1 MNELNSLGGI
11 VDPDESRLEFFSKK
25 YTGINV
31 FTSIS
36 DALKNR
42 DFSAY
47 VVVVPAKDHYEI
59 AKEIILAKKHV
70 LVEKPIALNIKHAEE
85 LVDLSIKNNVNLMVG
100 HLLLFHPAMLKIKA
114 MIKNGRIGTLQYIY
128 SNRLNLGTIR
138 SEENVFWS
146 LAPHDISLF
155 QFFTESYPSD
165 IKAVGS
171 AFIQKEIHDC
181 TITHLSYPGGMSGH
195 IFVSWLNPFKEH
207 RLVIIGSEGM
217 ITFEDSIEGKPLK
230 FHSKKFEYENNI
242 PEKVDGP
249 VEEIRYENKM
259 PLTEELSY
267 FINKIDNGKIDI
279 ATGEEALQ
287 ITKILVEASTLLE
300 KK

>member
-1 MNELNSLGGI
+1 MH
-11 VDPDESRLEFFSKK
+11 
-25 YTGINV
+25 
-31 FTSIS
+31 
-36 DALKNR
+36 
-42 DFSAY
+42 
-47 VVVVPAKDHYEI
+47 HYEI

-70 LVEKPIALNIKHAEE
+70 LVEKPIALKIEHAEE
-85 LVDLSIKNNVNLMVG
+85 LVDLSNKNNVNLMVG
-100 HLLLFHPAMLKIKA
+100 HLLLFHPAMLKIKE
-114 MIKNGRIGTLQYIY
+114 MIKNGRIGTLQYLY

-171 AFIQKEIHDC
+171 AFVQKKIHDC
-181 TITHLSYPGGMSGH
+181 TITHLSYPEGISGH

-217 ITFEDSIEGKPLK
+217 ITFEDSAEGKPLK

-249 VEEIRYENKM
+249 VEEISYPNKM

-267 FINKIDNGKIDI
+267 FIDKIDNGKIEI

-287 ITKILVEASTLLE
+287 TTKILVEASTLLE
-300 KK
+300 NNFLTK